1 MLEPSWARVA
11 RAISCAN
18 VVYFGLGVTVFL
30 VVSILPSAH
39 AARESRVLRLVMNR
53 KRGAGF
59 RRIDCNLYLTPLQT
73 ERITR
78 MKALA
83 SSFNPATVSTKP

>member
-1 MLEPSWARVA
+1 MA
-11 RAISCAN
+11 RANAVC
-18 VVYFGLGVTVFL
+18 FGLGVTVFL
-30 VVSILPSAH
+30 VISILPSAH

-59 RRIDCNLYLTPLQT
+59 GRIDCNLYLTPLQT

-78 MKALA
+78 IEK
-83 SSFNPATVSTKP
+83 VG